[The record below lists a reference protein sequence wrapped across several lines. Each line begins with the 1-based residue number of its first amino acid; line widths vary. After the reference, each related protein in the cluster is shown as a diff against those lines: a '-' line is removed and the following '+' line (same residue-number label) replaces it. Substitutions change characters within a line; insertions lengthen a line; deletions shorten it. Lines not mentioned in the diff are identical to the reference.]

1 MKKTILYKD
10 ITTEKIFTFSE
21 IKNEYEIA
29 NDCEMKIDDATM
41 NSIIYEN
48 LVCVGGNIEIISNN
62 DEVLKWCNDYCE
74 YMNGDR
80 VLSQEEKDNSL
91 RDLYEAIANK
101 TDKWLIDSAK
111 ENVYCNELLER
122 LEKLLEEF

>member
-1 MKKTILYKD
+1 MKKTLLYKD

-21 IKNEYEIA
+21 LKNEYEFA
-29 NDCEMKIDDATM
+29 NDCEMEIDDATM
-41 NSIIYEN
+41 DSIIYEN
-48 LVCVGGNIEIISNN
+48 LACVGGNIEIISNN
-62 DEVLKWCNDYCE
+62 DEILKWCNDYCE